1 MKVLHVAEV
10 IKGGVSS
17 VMNELLLSQIKNDNI
32 ERVCCLIP
40 DSQRDELNIG
50 DSHIYTFKRNGRNLL
65 SFIFFVW
72 MFIRTVIKEKPTIIH
87 LHSTF
92 AGLFGR
98 TVLILLPFYK
108 GHVIY
113 CPHAFSFM
121 MAKSKWKLN
130 LFAIVERFL
139 SKFTDAIICVSNYE
153 KEIAMVNGIPKEKLF
168 TIYNGVSEV
177 EHIDKLPKSDL
188 FNILYVG
195 RFDYQKGFDRLE
207 KIINGLN
214 YSSSNIK
221 FTIIGDYVS
230 ESINN
235 NRKNLDNAYFTG
247 WLPKSEIYSYYYN
260 ADLLIIPSRWEGL
273 AMVPL
278 EAFSCKLPVMAS
290 SCTSFPEIIKDKY
303 NGFLVDIDNTEI
315 VIQLLNEIAADK
327 NIDTLES
334 LASNAYVTY
343 LEKFSST
350 KMNEDVY
357 DLYRMSESVC

>member
-153 KEIAMVNGIPKEKLF
+153 KEIAIVNGIPKEKLF

-214 YSSSNIK
+214 YSSSN
-221 FTIIGDYVS
+221 
-230 ESINN
+230 
-235 NRKNLDNAYFTG
+235 
-247 WLPKSEIYSYYYN
+247 
-260 ADLLIIPSRWEGL
+260 
-273 AMVPL
+273 
-278 EAFSCKLPVMAS
+278 
-290 SCTSFPEIIKDKY
+290 
-303 NGFLVDIDNTEI
+303 
-315 VIQLLNEIAADK
+315 
-327 NIDTLES
+327 
-334 LASNAYVTY
+334 
-343 LEKFSST
+343 
-350 KMNEDVY
+350 
-357 DLYRMSESVC
+357 